1 VSVNERV
8 RLAQELHDGIAQD
21 LVGLGYS
28 IDSLVG
34 APDTPNDI
42 RAELRS
48 LRFAMS
54 DLVDKVRDEIF
65 VLRSSKEILPA
76 QNKTD
81 VQYELQKIFAEL
93 LHNIQEHSQAT
104 SITLSLHDNGVGG
117 AGIKEGHYGLTGIGE
132 RVRELEGVLDIESNQ
147 SGTQISITV
156 PWVRA

>member
-1 VSVNERV
+1 MSANERV

-34 APDTPNDI
+34 APDTPIDI

-54 DLVDKVRDEIF
+54 DLVEKVRDEIF
-65 VLRSSKEILPA
+65 ALRSSKEILSTHSEPS
-76 QNKTD
+76 

-93 LHNIQEHSQAT
+93 LRNVQEHSQAT
-104 SITLSLHDNGVGG
+104 SI
-117 AGIKEGHYGLTGIGE
+117 
-132 RVRELEGVLDIESNQ
+132 
-147 SGTQISITV
+147 
-156 PWVRA
+156 

>member
-1 VSVNERV
+1 MSVNERV

-34 APDTPNDI
+34 TPDTPDDI

-54 DLVDKVRDEIF
+54 DLVEKVRDEIF
-65 VLRSSKEILPA
+65 ALRSSKEILPA
-76 QNKTD
+76 QNEPS
-81 VQYELQKIFAEL
+81 VHYELQKIFVEL
-93 LHNIQEHSQAT
+93 LRNIQEHSRAT
-104 SITLSLHDNGVGG
+104 SVTMSLHDNGVGG

-156 PWVRA
+156 PWVRT

>member
-1 VSVNERV
+1 MSVNERV

-34 APDTPNDI
+34 APDTPDDI

-54 DLVDKVRDEIF
+54 DLVEKVRDEIF
-65 VLRSSKEILPA
+65 ALRSSKEILPA
-76 QNKTD
+76 QNEPS
-81 VQYELQKIFAEL
+81 VHYELQKIFVEL
-93 LHNIQEHSQAT
+93 LRNIQEHSRAT
-104 SITLSLHDNGVGG
+104 SVTMSLHDNGVGG

-156 PWVRA
+156 PWVRT

>member
-1 VSVNERV
+1 MSVNERV

-34 APDTPNDI
+34 VPDTPYDI

-48 LRFAMS
+48 LRFAIS
-54 DLVDKVRDEIF
+54 DLVEKVRDEIF
-65 VLRSSKEILPA
+65 ALRSSKEILPA
-76 QNKTD
+76 QNEPS
-81 VQYELQKIFAEL
+81 VHYELQRIFAEL
-93 LHNIQEHSQAT
+93 LRNIQEHSQAT

>member
-1 VSVNERV
+1 MSVNERV

-34 APDTPNDI
+34 VPDTPYDI

-48 LRFAMS
+48 LRFAIS
-54 DLVDKVRDEIF
+54 DLVEKVRDEIF
-65 VLRSSKEILPA
+65 ALRSSKEILPA
-76 QNKTD
+76 QNEPS
-81 VQYELQKIFAEL
+81 VHYELQKILAEL
-93 LHNIQEHSQAT
+93 LRNIQEHSQAT
-104 SITLSLHDNGVGG
+104 SITMSLHDNGVGG
-117 AGIKEGHYGLTGIGE
+117 AGIKEGRYGLTGIGE